1 MAEKEY
7 IVTLKAGVDYEAF
20 NAEMIA
26 TTGDGDIPGRSV
38 DVANAR
44 PGSKRNTHYSLT
56 DEEAATLRNDNRV
69 DDVQIPPQDRDDIEI
84 GVTATQSG
92 VWMDRT
98 GSTATN
104 QRINWGLLRCDRET
118 NPYTSTSA
126 PAGLNHNYSLD
137 GTGVDIIIQDS
148 GLDYTHPEFTD
159 SYGNSRVQLI
169 DWYQESGIAG
179 TQNANHYRDYDG
191 HGTHCAGIAAGKN
204 YGWAKNA
211 RIYSVKVNGL
221 EGSGDSGTGIS
232 ITDCF
237 DVIKLW
243 HRNKDV
249 DPKTGKKRPT
259 IVNMSW
265 GYGRYFSNITGGEYR
280 GTPWTGTT
288 RDTSRGM
295 VGVFT
300 GVGYRHVV
308 RVASVDADIEELID
322 EGVHVCIAAGN
333 SYQKIDVPGGVD
345 YDNFYTDSAYGN
357 IYYHRGGSPF
367 STRAMIVGNIDDN
380 VSGGEIRSTS
390 SEHGP
395 GVNILAPGTGIMS
408 TCSTTNRFSSVEQP
422 YPLNTSYK
430 CMSISGTSMASPQ
443 VCGLGALYLQANPS
457 TTPQQLQDWVI
468 DNAQTDQLND
478 TGLDNDYTNSISLLG
493 GPNRYLFNPFNKAKK
508 DVARGPLRV
517 VNGGGITFRG
527 GKNPTTD
534 PNSIA

>member
-56 DEEAATLRNDNRV
+56 DEEAATLRNDSRV

-84 GVTATQSG
+84 GHWATQSG
-92 VWMDRT
+92 GLMDRT
-98 GSTATN
+98 GSTITN
-104 QRINWGLLRCDRET
+104 QRVNWGLLRCDREI

-126 PAGLNHNYSLD
+126 PAGLNHDYSLD
-137 GTGVDIIIQDS
+137 GTGVDVVIQDS

-159 SYGNSRVQLI
+159 AQGNSRVQLI

-221 EGSGDSGTGIS
+221 EGSGDTGTGIS

-265 GYGRYFSNITGGEYR
+265 GYGNYFTDITGGNYR
-280 GTPWTGTT
+280 GTPWTGTS
-288 RDTSRGM
+288 RDTSKGM
-295 VGVFT
+295 VGVYT
-300 GVGYRHVV
+300 GLSGYRHVV

-333 SYQKIDVPGGVD
+333 SYQKIDVLGGVD
-345 YDNFYTDSAYGN
+345 YDNYYTKSSGTSY
-357 IYYHRGGSPF
+357 YYHRGGSPF
-367 STRAMIVGNIDDN
+367 SARAMIVGNIDDN
-380 VSGGEIRSTS
+380 VAGGEIRATS

-395 GVNILAPGTGIMS
+395 GVNINAPGTGIMS

-443 VCGLGALYLQANPS
+443 VCGLGALYLQANPEA
-457 TTPQQLQDWVI
+457 TPQQLQDWFI
-468 DNAQTDQLND
+468 NNAQTNQLND
-478 TGLDNDYTNSISLLG
+478 TGLDNDYTNATSLLG
-493 GPNRYLFNPFNKAKK
+493 GPNRYLFNPFNKAKR
-508 DVARGPLRV
+508 DVAKGPLRV
-517 VNGGGITFRG
+517 INGGGITFRG

-534 PNSIA
+534 PA

>member
-1 MAEKEY
+1 
-7 IVTLKAGVDYEAF
+7 
-20 NAEMIA
+20 
-26 TTGDGDIPGRSV
+26 
-38 DVANAR
+38 
-44 PGSKRNTHYSLT
+44 
-56 DEEAATLRNDNRV
+56 
-69 DDVQIPPQDRDDIEI
+69 
-84 GVTATQSG
+84 
-92 VWMDRT
+92 
-98 GSTATN
+98 
-104 QRINWGLLRCDRET
+104 
-118 NPYTSTSA
+118 
-126 PAGLNHNYSLD
+126 
-137 GTGVDIIIQDS
+137 
-148 GLDYTHPEFTD
+148 
-159 SYGNSRVQLI
+159 
-169 DWYQESGIAG
+169 
-179 TQNANHYRDYDG
+179 
-191 HGTHCAGIAAGKN
+191 
-204 YGWAKNA
+204 
-211 RIYSVKVNGL
+211 
-221 EGSGDSGTGIS
+221 
-232 ITDCF
+232 
-237 DVIKLW
+237 
-243 HRNKDV
+243 
-249 DPKTGKKRPT
+249 
-259 IVNMSW
+259 
-265 GYGRYFSNITGGEYR
+265 
-280 GTPWTGTT
+280 
-288 RDTSRGM
+288 M